1 MMSQSPCTA
10 CIVLA
15 AGRSTRMGAANKLT
29 SDLDGKALV
38 RHTVEAALA
47 STAHCVLVV
56 TGHQAGAV
64 RNALAGLDVGFAH
77 NPDFASGLASSLKV
91 GIRAMPENV
100 GGAMIM
106 LGDMPQ
112 LSATHIDRLVEAF
125 AAASGASIVLPVQQG
140 KRGNPVIWPRDLF
153 AEMLQLD
160 GDAGAKRLL
169 AAHKDRIREVEMDT
183 DAIFADVDT
192 PEALAAM
199 RRERMPRA

>member
-1 MMSQSPCTA
+1 
-10 CIVLA
+10 
-15 AGRSTRMGAANKLT
+15 
-29 SDLDGKALV
+29 
-38 RHTVEAALA
+38 
-47 STAHCVLVV
+47 
-56 TGHQAGAV
+56 
-64 RNALAGLDVGFAH
+64 
-77 NPDFASGLASSLKV
+77 
-91 GIRAMPENV
+91 
-100 GGAMIM
+100 
-106 LGDMPQ
+106 DMPQ